1 MQNLNCLRAPRNRP
15 ELLERPAPLCV
26 QGNPYWWVPSKFLL
40 KGEFNPPLMSP
51 APFSGHPRPCV
62 GITVGHFP
70 PTGMSALAP
79 PLRSPL
85 PPDDYSLLHYS
96 WMQPGLC
103 PSDLDG
109 RHPPPWPRPSRT
121 APQALLGPWVVVPA
135 PLSVSLRG
143 LEPAVSQSSAWI
155 CPCPPLHLQ
164 PQLLWPQDPPSPK
177 EALVASSP
185 PENLPCTGRAP
196 PLSPPACGGPRPHPH
211 PTLCHRHQGWHW
223 ALPGY
228 VQGKTEILNA
238 KSLKNVI
245 M

>member
-1 MQNLNCLRAPRNRP
+1 
-15 ELLERPAPLCV
+15 
-26 QGNPYWWVPSKFLL
+26 
-40 KGEFNPPLMSP
+40 MS
-51 APFSGHPRPCV
+51 
-62 GITVGHFP
+62 T
-70 PTGMSALAP
+70 LAP
-79 PLRSPL
+79 PFRSPL
-85 PPDDYSLLHYS
+85 PPDDRSLLHFS

-109 RHPPPWPRPSRT
+109 RHPPPPPWPRPSGA
-121 APQALLGPWVVVPA
+121 APQALLGPWAVVPA

-155 CPCPPLHLQ
+155 CPCPPHHLR
-164 PQLLWPQDPPSPK
+164 PQLLWPWDPPSLK
-177 EALVASSP
+177 EALAASSP

-211 PTLCHRHQGWHW
+211 TTLCRRHQGWHW
-223 ALPGY
+223 ALLGY
-228 VQGKTEILNA
+228 VQGKTEILKA